1 MKLLRKIS
9 LLGTCALAFVFAAWS
24 IAFYFSILNDIN
36 DETDDSLENY
46 SLYIITKKL
55 SGAELPIGSNGTNN
69 TYFLK
74 EVSQEYAFQVK
85 NIRYSDEMV
94 YISDIE
100 DYEPARVLHTVFK
113 DAEGKY
119 YELTVAIPS
128 VDKADL
134 KQSML
139 IGLIILF
146 ASLFITIIIIN
157 LLTYKRTMKPLYT
170 LLQWIDDYTPGGT
183 NKPLSIDTDII
194 EFQKLNEA
202 ATRNAK
208 RHEEMHEE
216 QKQFIDHVA
225 HEMQTP
231 VAICVN
237 RLEMLMD
244 TPDMNQE
251 EKLKEISK
259 LLRTLSYMKKL
270 NKNLLMIARIENGQY
285 IENQKIIFNELFSES
300 IESLAEVYAYKNIGV
315 DVRLE
320 HELSFEMNP
329 ILAESLIVNL
339 LKNAFVYNIQGGTI
353 QISTSPHRISIS
365 NTGAGTALDKS
376 KLFKR
381 FYKTPSNEGSTG
393 LGLHIAHKIC
403 HAYAIDL
410 EYRFLQGKHVFSL
423 IFPQ

>member
-259 LLRTLSYMKKL
+259 LLRTPSYMKKL
-270 NKNLLMIARIENGQY
+270 NKNLLMIARIE
-285 IENQKIIFNELFSES
+285 K
-300 IESLAEVYAYKNIGV
+300 
-315 DVRLE
+315 DR
-320 HELSFEMNP
+320 
-329 ILAESLIVNL
+329 
-339 LKNAFVYNIQGGTI
+339 
-353 QISTSPHRISIS
+353 
-365 NTGAGTALDKS
+365 KS
-376 KLFKR
+376 
-381 FYKTPSNEGSTG
+381 
-393 LGLHIAHKIC
+393 
-403 HAYAIDL
+403 
-410 EYRFLQGKHVFSL
+410 VV
-423 IFPQ
+423 